1 MAGVEFPSAG
11 VGLLLTAGVGLP
23 RAGVALPTAGV
34 GLPLTAGVGLPL
46 TAGVGSPGDD
56 TEISGAAV
64 ELPSAAGVGLP
75 DGVELAVACTVLP
88 ADLDEAERV
97 TAPAAP
103 FGVSLGAA
111 AAGVPNVVAAMPPA
125 VFVVIRNCG
134 TIAVADAVS
143 DGASSSGAAA
153 MSPTRAAG
161 TQSSPV
167 RFRSGLATLSHSPS
181 RPSTVNGKPASTRVR
196 MRPPTPGQL
205 TIGVLSCCTTVMSA
219 LAGAL
224 QVALISNTVP
234 TATASPTALP
244 VAPVDCF
251 RPNLC
256 ASAFMTTSRFCFMP
270 DCSWS

>member
-1 MAGVEFPSAG
+1 
-11 VGLLLTAGVGLP
+11 
-23 RAGVALPTAGV
+23 
-34 GLPLTAGVGLPL
+34 
-46 TAGVGSPGDD
+46 
-56 TEISGAAV
+56 
-64 ELPSAAGVGLP
+64 
-75 DGVELAVACTVLP
+75 
-88 ADLDEAERV
+88 
-97 TAPAAP
+97 
-103 FGVSLGAA
+103 
-111 AAGVPNVVAAMPPA
+111 MPPA

-219 LAGAL
+219 RAGAL

-244 VAPVDCF
+244 VAPIDCF

-256 ASAFMTTSRFCFMP
+256 ASAFMTTSRSVLCRVAP
-270 DCSWS
+270 RTNACGPADVPLGIREIASYAACNTVVRCS